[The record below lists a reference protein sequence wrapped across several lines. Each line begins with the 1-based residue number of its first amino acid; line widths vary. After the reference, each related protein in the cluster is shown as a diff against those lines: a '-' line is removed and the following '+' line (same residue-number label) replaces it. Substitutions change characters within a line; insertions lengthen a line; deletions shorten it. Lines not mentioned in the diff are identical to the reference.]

1 MNRRRMFRM
10 RTLEVQDLELEISLL
25 IDLVVAEG
33 LVKRSPYAHESP
45 KHNER
50 VKRVSKVYGLLSTLT
65 RQRIVVG
72 LERHRAR

>member
-1 MNRRRMFRM
+1 MK
-10 RTLEVQDLELEISLL
+10 TIEEQDMELEISLL
-25 IDLVVAEG
+25 IDLVVAKE

-45 KHNER
+45 VHKEKI
-50 VKRVSKVYGLLSTLT
+50 KRVSRAYGLLSPLT